1 MAFLGKTN
9 FQELS
14 ETEKVIYGY
23 LRDNFE
29 KIPYI
34 HMRDIALSSHAGT
47 SSVMRLIRKLG
58 YQSYYDF
65 QEFVGQQIKK
75 TAMSGDTYQL
85 LSVDNYPAE
94 LMDRCNHL
102 VDKIIDSKNI
112 LFFGLGASGYM
123 CEYAA
128 RRFSTQ
134 GVHASPLTDTTYP
147 FQSKLPPDQKNLIIV
162 LSISGETMEI
172 AELLQ
177 SVKDNKLAAIA
188 SITPKENS
196 SIALLSELS
205 INYDVQEKRVHLHAD
220 MTSQLPAL
228 FIIETLS
235 ELLEKNIAL
244 VQ

>member
-23 LRDNFE
+23 LRDNFQ

-34 HMRDIALSSHAGT
+34 HLRDIAQNAHAGT

-58 YQSYYDF
+58 YQSYIDF
-65 QEFVGQQIKK
+65 QKYVEQQIRK
-75 TAMSGDTYQL
+75 TATEAEAYKL
-85 LSVDNYPAE
+85 LSLDNYPPE
-94 LMDRCNHL
+94 LMDKCEVL
-102 VDKIIDSKNI
+102 AEKIRTSQNVF
-112 LFFGLGASGYM
+112 FFGLGASGYM

-128 RRFSTQ
+128 RRLSTL
-134 GVHASPLTDTTYP
+134 GVNAAALTDVTYP
-147 FQSKLPPDQKNLIIV
+147 FQSKLPSDRKNLMVV

-172 AELLQ
+172 AEALQ
-177 SVKDNKLAAIA
+177 DIKDKHYADIA
-188 SITPKENS
+188 SITPLGDC
-196 SIALLSELS
+196 SIAGLSSLS
-205 INYDVQEKRVHLHAD
+205 INYHVREKRVRLHED

-228 FIIETLS
+228 FIVETLS
-235 ELLEKNIAL
+235 EMLEKKLAL